1 MNVSIII
8 PVPHG
13 VEQPECLPSIHASK
27 FDAKK
32 IEILVVS
39 GNSPSTQRNLAAG
52 KATGDILYFIDDD
65 STLDPRALCRLREAF
80 EDFPE
85 MAGVGGPS
93 VGTQTRALFQKCA
106 AMAMGSLF
114 GFGPLRHRYYPS
126 GCPRRGTENE
136 LILSNLAVRREVWEA
151 AGGFNPKL
159 YPNEENEFIYRME
172 SLGHRFLYHPG
183 VIIYRG
189 ARKHLAALAVQVF
202 RYGKS
207 RAHHLRL
214 RVHPLNLMLFLPSVL
229 VLSTLLV
236 VLDHAW
242 VPTRL
247 APAVSAAVQSATGTY
262 VLLAF
267 LASCYAGLSVGK
279 RRLATFALHLLIYPT
294 LHFGYGV
301 GFLLG
306 ILTPFS
312 RSDAERAPKLMWLKQ
327 LGDTPDWC

>member
-1 MNVSIII
+1 MNLSIII

-32 IEILVVS
+32 IEILVVAGS
-39 GNSPSTQRNLAAG
+39 SPSIQRNLAAAR
-52 KATGDILYFIDDD
+52 ATGDILYFIDDD
-65 STLDPRALCRLREAF
+65 STLDPRALCRLQEAF

-136 LILSNLAVRREVWEA
+136 LILSNLAVRREIWEA
-151 AGGFNPKL
+151 CSGFNPKL

-183 VIIYRG
+183 VVIYRG
-189 ARKHLAALAVQVF
+189 ARRHLAALAVQVF

-214 RVHPLNLMLFLPSVL
+214 RVHPLNLMLFLPSIL

-236 VLDHAW
+236 VAEYALA
-242 VPTRL
+242 PTRL
-247 APAVSAAVQSATGTY
+247 APAVSAAVQSATGSY
-262 VLLAF
+262 LLLAF
-267 LASCYAGLSVGK
+267 LASLYAGLSVSK
-279 RRLATFALHLLIYPT
+279 RRFLTFALHLLIYPT

-306 ILTPFS
+306 ILTPFR
-312 RSDAERAPKLMWLKQ
+312 RSVAERAPKLMWLKQ
-327 LGDTPDWC
+327 LGETPDRC